1 MGEGRLLTSEL
12 LNPRSRVQ
20 RRCSPPFLLELQLL
34 GGGQTH
40 HSETEI
46 RLKMGSRRAA
56 GGCDGPNTPASKTGE
71 SEPPRLLP
79 LLP

>member
-1 MGEGRLLTSEL
+1 MRGVGKLLAS
-12 LNPRSRVQ
+12 
-20 RRCSPPFLLELQLL
+20 SPQSAKEMAPLLQLQL
-34 GGGQTH
+34 ASGPQAPH

-56 GGCDGPNTPASKTGE
+56 GGWDGPNTPASNTGE